1 MSPTKTVPA
10 DQMVSIRAAD
20 LYEAREL
27 AHKLITRFHAMQWAS
42 KRLEY
47 LAEQYMV
54 AAAVEACG
62 KAASKTGDK
71 LAEHLEF
78 MIDAVEDAH
87 EVATEAA
94 K

>member
-1 MSPTKTVPA
+1 MEASKTVPA

-20 LYEAREL
+20 LHEVREL
-27 AHKLITRFHAMQWAS
+27 AHRLINQVHATRWAS
-42 KRLEY
+42 KQVEY

-78 MIDAVEDAH
+78 MLDYVQNEAAQ
-87 EVATEAA
+87 EAA